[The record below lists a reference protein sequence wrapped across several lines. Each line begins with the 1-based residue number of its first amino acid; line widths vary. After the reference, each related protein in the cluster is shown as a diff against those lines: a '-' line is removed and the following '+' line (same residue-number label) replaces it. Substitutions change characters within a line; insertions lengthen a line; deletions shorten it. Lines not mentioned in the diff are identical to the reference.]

1 MDGIAAVEHHIVPNI
16 DTHMG
21 NAGSVICS
29 DEKDEITGLGIGAGH
44 RRTNIVKPLRSE
56 PFCVDKSAVGQDI
69 RHKPEQSKEV
79 SGLEP
84 PQT

>member
-1 MDGIAAVEHHIVPNI
+1 
-16 DTHMG
+16 
-21 NAGSVICS
+21 
-29 DEKDEITGLGIGAGH
+29 
-44 RRTNIVKPLRSE
+44 LRSE